1 MNNYNTLMA
10 IRSALDSTS
19 IARLKKTWDHLSSK
33 YKAMWEPIHRATDSQ
48 RNFAEYRQRLK
59 TTIAPCLPFL
69 GVYLTDMTFTDD
81 GNADHRLSPNGRKL
95 INFDKYVKI
104 TRILNE
110 IDQFQTGYKLQEVD
124 EIQTYLAKTLDT
136 IEQDDE
142 VFYDLS
148 LKREPK
154 EDSFDY

>member
-1 MNNYNTLMA
+1 
-10 IRSALDSTS
+10 
-19 IARLKKTWDHLSSK
+19 
-33 YKAMWEPIHRATDSQ
+33 
-48 RNFAEYRQRLK
+48 
-59 TTIAPCLPFL
+59 
-69 GVYLTDMTFTDD
+69 MTFTDD

-154 EDSFDY
+154 EDSFDC